1 METHDPRVAGAA
13 SDMSFPVARRRQ
25 APLHAPEE
33 ERAQLSRLSSA
44 LQASL
49 EHDDSSYRLLGPKG
63 ETLEVPH
70 EVLPILA
77 RVTAILER
85 GESVSILAVHKEL
98 TTQQAA
104 DLLNL
109 SRQYLVRLLD
119 DGRIPHTRTG
129 KHRRLRM
136 EDVLAFQELRARQR
150 RESLDPTRVD
160 PNREPT
166 LGPSLDDGEPGR

>member
-1 METHDPRVAGAA
+1 MT
-13 SDMSFPVARRRQ
+13 FPVARRRP
-25 APLHAPEE
+25 APLQAPEE

-44 LQASL
+44 LQAASDHH
-49 EHDDSSYRLLGPKG
+49 ESRYRLLGPKG
-63 ETLEVPH
+63 ESLELPP
-70 EVLPILA
+70 EVISILA
-77 RVTAILER
+77 RVATLLSR

-119 DGRIPHTRTG
+119 DGKIPHTRTG

-136 EDVLAFQELRARQR
+136 EDVLAFQQMRASQR
-150 RESLDPTRVD
+150 RASLHDPERVVS
-160 PNREPT
+160 N
-166 LGPSLDDGEPGR
+166 LGTDLGTDLKNDGESR